1 MQLNL
6 EKQLKKKF
14 IGIKNK
20 NMKRLVSIILII
32 CLSLSSLACSNVVNA
47 NSTQQSTQSSNS
59 DELIKKDELTKKI
72 ENLFKKDVFKPVL
85 NGNSISQLLSE
96 ELSKM
101 SDEDK
106 KYLENQYPQIS
117 LDNSNFENDEKT
129 YVWLSKIVRILL
141 KYSIDNG
148 YLTQKQI
155 DEYKGY
161 LSFLGIKISDVE
173 IKKEMSDADI
183 EKLSIAFV
191 DILDKISNP
200 TILKILGIDLS
211 DPNILSNL
219 PSLFG
224 IK

>member
-14 IGIKNK
+14 IDIKNK

-47 NSTQQSTQSSNS
+47 NSTQLSTQSYNS

-72 ENLFKKDVFKPVL
+72 ENLFKPVL
-85 NGNSISQLLSE
+85 NGKSISQLLSE

>member
-1 MQLNL
+1 
-6 EKQLKKKF
+6 
-14 IGIKNK
+14 
-20 NMKRLVSIILII
+20 MKRLVSKILII

-47 NSTQQSTQSSNS
+47 SSTQLSTQLSNS

-85 NGNSISQLLSE
+85 NGKSISQLLSE

-101 SDEDK
+101 SEEDK
-106 KYLENQYPQIS
+106 KYIENQYPQIS
-117 LDNSNFENDEKT
+117 LDKSNFENDEKT

-141 KYSIDNG
+141 KDSIDNG

-211 DPNILSNL
+211 DSNTLSNL